1 MNLPLLRREG
11 VRKGIRQLCG
21 YPLFLGCPLRDTED
35 SHPVSEPLRLAGAL
49 GGSHSPDA
57 SAAAEGRGL
66 GSTLGDP

>member
-35 SHPVSEPLRLAGAL
+35 HKTPSVRLSHGSPRSSGFLFAL
-49 GGSHSPDA
+49 DTCP
-57 SAAAEGRGL
+57 
-66 GSTLGDP
+66 